1 MPRTRRIR
9 SRLLSARSALAIATL
24 GVSSIGH
31 GAISASAQTAPRP
44 AAALAARYDI
54 LIRNGTV
61 LDGTGAAGRRA
72 DVAIVGNRIV
82 RVSASPLPAA
92 DARRVID
99 AKGLTVTPGFIDLHA
114 HLEPLLTLSSAESH
128 VRQGVTL
135 ALGGPDGTSP
145 WPLATYADSADRM
158 GLGMNVAY
166 LAGHNSIRRTVMGT
180 ENRAPTAEELARMRA
195 MVARAMNEGAF
206 GLSTGLRYVPG
217 YYSSLDEVVA
227 LSEEAASRGGIYTS
241 HLREEGVGLL
251 DGVGEALEI
260 GRRAKIPVV
269 LTHHKAVGRQAWG
282 KSTITLHM
290 VDSARAAG
298 TDVMIDQYPYTA
310 SFTGLDVLVPPWA
323 LAGGTTQLRARLE
336 NPVLKDSI
344 TRGIIDLVLN
354 DRGGGDL
361 RRVQFAIVSWD
372 DGKLQGKTLHD
383 WAVERGMPSTP
394 ESAVTLI
401 LEGVLRGGA
410 GMVYHVI
417 DEGDVRRIMAHPQ
430 TMIAS
435 DGRITKFGDGVPHP
449 RNYGTFPRV
458 LGRYVREE
466 HVLTLPQAV
475 HKMTGMPAARLGLTD
490 RGCLRVG
497 CVADVTIFD
506 EATVSDVGTF
516 TDPHHYPVGIPWVL
530 VGGEPVIANGTLTN
544 ARPGRVLR
552 HAPNARKRSATR

>member
-1 MPRTRRIR
+1 M
-9 SRLLSARSALAIATL
+9 
-24 GVSSIGH
+24 
-31 GAISASAQTAPRP
+31 
-44 AAALAARYDI
+44 
-54 LIRNGTV
+54 V
-61 LDGTGAAGRRA
+61 LDGTGSAARRA
-72 DVAIVGNRIV
+72 DIAIVGARIV
-82 RVSASPLPAA
+82 RVSRTPI
-92 DARRVID
+92 DAQQATRVIN
-99 AKGLTVTPGFIDLHA
+99 AMGLTVSPGFIDLHA
-114 HLEPLLTLSSAESH
+114 HLEPLLTLPSAESA

-145 WPLATYADSADRM
+145 LPLAAYLDSADHA
-158 GLGMNVAY
+158 GLGINVAY
-166 LAGHNSIRRTVMGT
+166 LTGHNSIRRTVMGT
-180 ENRAPTAEELARMRA
+180 DNRAPTAAELARMRS
-195 MVARAMNEGAF
+195 MVAQAMDEGAF

-217 YYSSLDEVVA
+217 YYSTVDEVVA
-227 LSEEAASRGGIYTS
+227 LAQEAASRGGIYTS

-282 KSTITLHM
+282 KSVITLRM

-323 LAGGTTQLRARLE
+323 LAGGLPALRTRLAD
-336 NPVLKDSI
+336 PVLKDSI

-361 RRVQFAIVSWD
+361 RRVQFAIVSWNQA
-372 DGKLQGKTLHD
+372 LQGKTLHD
-383 WAVERGMPSTP
+383 WAVQRGLPSTP

-401 LEGVLRGGA
+401 LEGVLQGGA

-417 DEGDVRRIMAHPQ
+417 DEADVKRIMAHPQ

-435 DGRITKFGDGVPHP
+435 DGRLTKFGDGVPHP

-458 LGRYVREE
+458 LSRYVREA
-466 HVLTLPQAV
+466 HVLTLAQAV
-475 HKMTGMPAARLGLTD
+475 HKMTGMPAARLGLRD
-490 RGCLRVG
+490 RGCLREG
-497 CVADVTIFD
+497 CVADIAVFNA
-506 EATVSDVGTF
+506 ATVRDVGTF

-530 VGGEPVIANGTLTN
+530 VNGEPVVANGALTA
-544 ARPGRVLR
+544 ARPGRVVR
-552 HAPNARKRSATR
+552 RPRE